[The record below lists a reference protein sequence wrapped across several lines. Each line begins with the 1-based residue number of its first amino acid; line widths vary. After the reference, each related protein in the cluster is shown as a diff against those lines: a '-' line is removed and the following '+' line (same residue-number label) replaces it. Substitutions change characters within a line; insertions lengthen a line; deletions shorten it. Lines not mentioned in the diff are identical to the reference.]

1 MPKTIKLKRPITID
15 GQQVREITY
24 DGEEITAEL
33 YAQAEAKKRT
43 AAGSKNVAVS
53 LAVEFDFALHL
64 YMGFAAAIAVNPGYT
79 FEDLERVKGG
89 DLTQFS
95 EVGRRFLLQSDS
107 SEESSSDEQSEA
119 TPAPISP
126 ASENSE
132 ESQ

>member
-15 GQQVREITY
+15 AKEVREITY

-95 EVGRRFLLQSDS
+95 EVGRRFLLQSDT
-107 SEESSSDEQSEA
+107 SEESSSAEQSEA
-119 TPAPISP
+119 TPEPTSQ
-126 ASENSE
+126 ASENSA

>member
-15 GQQVREITY
+15 GQPVREITY

-64 YMGFAAAIAVNPGYT
+64 YMGFAAAIAVNPSYT

-107 SEESSSDEQSEA
+107 SEESNSDEQSEA
-119 TPAPISP
+119 TPEPTSQ